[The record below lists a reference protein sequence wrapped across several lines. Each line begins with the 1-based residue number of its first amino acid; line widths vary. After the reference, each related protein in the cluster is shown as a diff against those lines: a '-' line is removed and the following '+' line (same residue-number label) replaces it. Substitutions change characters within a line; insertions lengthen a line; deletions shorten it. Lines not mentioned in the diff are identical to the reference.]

1 MDGPPVKLGPKSSG
15 RPSHSLRWTQRK
27 FWESSGV
34 QGRLRSSWHALR
46 IHRCSAILPCE
57 AGWFSASAAIMAL

>member
-1 MDGPPVKLGPKSSG
+1 M
-15 RPSHSLRWTQRK
+15 RWTQRK

-34 QGRLRSSWHALR
+34 QGRLRSSWHAVR